1 MRFLP
6 AFKYRMRDCLIS
18 MGVVILVMVGLT
30 VLSHL
35 GIVTFGGY
43 EQSVDGV
50 VTEHYATM
58 NFTMPYTI
66 FMFVLGI
73 VSIRE
78 DMRIGIQNGASR
90 TTSFLA
96 NMACMVVSAVT
107 LSANCVVFYKVWELF
122 GTGLVIIDLYSAA
135 FLNEA
140 APQTA
145 GELAMCF
152 TMASVANLCLAAL
165 GTMLSLVYWRLGKA
179 GKWILSLGMGAA
191 VILFINAAV
200 SFGWLQDAIVSFAL
214 WMVKAPVNMDVFL
227 LALTA
232 AAYIIARAVSLRN
245 PIRAATA

>member
-145 GELAMCF
+145 RPDAGGRPRRLWLRLASADAKLLRRIELLQEMFPGREQMIVYFAD
-152 TMASVANLCLAAL
+152 TGRKLAADCVIKD
-165 GTMLSLVYWRLGKA
+165 SLVRELRELLGEE
-179 GKWILSLGMGAA
+179 
-191 VILFINAAV
+191 N
-200 SFGWLQDAIVSFAL
+200 
-214 WMVKAPVNMDVFL
+214 VKVV
-227 LALTA
+227 
-232 AAYIIARAVSLRN
+232 
-245 PIRAATA
+245 